1 MYTYPVD
8 KVTSIHTHT
17 HTHAC
22 THTTLLVS
30 PPFPLLQAPLY
41 YRKANAAL
49 VLYDITKQASFEE
62 AKGWVAGTFA
72 DEALGICCSYKQSH
86 GGGSDKK

>member
-1 MYTYPVD
+1 MYMYPVD
-8 KVTSIHTHT
+8 RIASVHTHA
-17 HTHAC
+17 HVHAC

-30 PPFPLLQAPLY
+30 SPFSLMQAPLY

-62 AKGWVAGTFA
+62 AKGWVEGMFA
-72 DEALGICCSYKQSH
+72 DEILAKYMLQ
-86 GGGSDKK
+86 